1 MGSLPPDE
9 NRPLKE
15 FHNSNSILGVTKS
28 LYLNYTTADVRFV
41 FVIEDTVTIV
51 PAHKIM
57 LASYSPVFHAMFYGD
72 MKESGDVK
80 IVDVSIDGFKDF
92 LTIFYLET
100 VKITSENVAQFTYL
114 SDKYNVPRGLEM
126 CEDFLLENPEI
137 DDVCT
142 HLRMAVDYNLKLLQ
156 IQCEEKIRINAVE
169 VFKSDGFIGVK
180 LIVLKVILQIDNF
193 NCLEEDIFNGCMD
206 WAENVCTRE
215 GICTSNKQNLRR
227 KLGSCFYLIPFTT
240 MKVENFVQIATSNRT
255 LFSQNEILD
264 ILNYIVSGIPTEFTE
279 KFAKTN
285 NDDAAVLTWCDKL
298 MIECVRDSKR
308 WLDIWNKQYT
318 TFSSSQKLLFGGF
331 KFHPIAKKAGPNWS
345 LKGNIYITKRMDS
358 IHQNKMLEK
367 IQFAS
372 NIDRDETHLPSVM
385 FEKPIVIIPNVK
397 YTIYIDFTNNTQDKK
412 GLLKQWIYLGDEH
425 TTTSTLEKDTQ
436 IEFHEDSEADYYN
449 AMYSIISKLY
459 FNRIEN

>member
-9 NRPLKE
+9 NRVSKE
-15 FHNSNSILGVTKS
+15 FTNSNSILGVTKS
-28 LYLNYTTADVRFV
+28 LYLDNITSDVRFV
-41 FVIEDTVTIV
+41 FVIEDTVTVV

-72 MKESGDVK
+72 LKESGDIR
-80 IVDVSIDGFKDF
+80 IVDASIDGFKDF

-100 VKITSENVAQFTYL
+100 VKITNENVAQFTYL

-126 CEDFLLENPEI
+126 CEDFLLENSEI

-142 HLRMAVDYNLKLLQ
+142 HLTMAVKYNLKLLQ

-169 VFKSDGFIGVK
+169 VFKSDGFIDVNV
-180 LIVLKVILQIDNF
+180 IVLKVILQIDNL
-193 NCLEEDIFNGCMD
+193 NCLEEDIFNACMS
-206 WAENVCTRE
+206 WAENSCARE
-215 GICTSNKQNLRR
+215 YICTSNKQNLRR

-240 MKVENFVQIATSNRT
+240 MKIENFVQIATSNRT

-264 ILNYIVSGIPTEFTE
+264 ILNCIVSGTSTDFTQ
-279 KFAKTN
+279 KFTKT
-285 NDDAAVLTWCDKL
+285 NDDAAVLTWCNKS
-298 MIECVRDSKR
+298 MIECVRDSKK
-308 WLDIWNKQYT
+308 WLDIWSKQYT
-318 TFSSSQKLLFGGF
+318 TFSSSRKLLFGGF
-331 KFHPIAKKAGPNWS
+331 KFHPIAKKTGPNWS

-397 YTIYIDFTNNTQDKK
+397 YTIYIDFTNNHQNEKA
-412 GLLKQWIYLGDEH
+412 LLKQWIYFGDEH
-425 TTTSTLEKDTQ
+425 TTTSTLEKDIH

-459 FNRIEN
+459 FNRIDN